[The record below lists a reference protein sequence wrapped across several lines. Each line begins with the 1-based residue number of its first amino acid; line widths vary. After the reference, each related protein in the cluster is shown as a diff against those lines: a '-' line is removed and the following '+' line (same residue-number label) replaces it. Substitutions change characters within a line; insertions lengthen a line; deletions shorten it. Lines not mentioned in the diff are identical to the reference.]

1 MTAPT
6 AAPLDDTRPRCASCA
21 SERSTVRYDFGS
33 EQIRRCQQC
42 GLLYIHPLPSEE
54 ETRDVYGESYF
65 QNDQFMRGTNAAL
78 FGYADYVAER
88 FNKQPQYAAIAREI
102 TTLLDPTPDRRPRLL
117 EVGCGFGYFLDVAF
131 EENFDVSGLEF
142 NPHAVERLKRKY
154 AFPIACG
161 ALETAALPPR
171 SVDAAVL
178 FDVIEHLRDPFT
190 ALDRL
195 RDTLMPKGV
204 LVLSTVDAESWSSR
218 LLGKRLED
226 FRRTREH
233 LFFFGRRTMREVL
246 ERHGFDVIAIRSIGH
261 TFDLGFLLER
271 LTLYNEPLFGALRR
285 AVTAIGLGSVQIY
298 LNPFTK
304 MIVFARRRPEA

>member
-1 MTAPT
+1 MLTPEPAVAPT
-6 AAPLDDTRPRCASCA
+6 TSKPRCANCA
-21 SERSTVRYDFGS
+21 SEQSTPRYDFGAQ
-33 EQIRRCQQC
+33 QILRCGSC
-42 GLLYIHPLPSEE
+42 GLLYIHPWPSEE
-54 ETRDVYGESYF
+54 ETRAVYGETYF
-65 QNDQFMRGTNAAL
+65 QNDQFMHGGNEGL

-88 FNKQPQYAAIAREI
+88 FNKQPQYAQIARQI
-102 TTLLDPTPDRRPRLL
+102 AQLLPAVGHRPRLL

-142 NPHAVERLKRKY
+142 NPHAVERLRRKY

-161 ALETAALPPR
+161 ALESAELAPGA
-171 SVDAAVL
+171 VDAAVM

-195 RDTLMPKGV
+195 RDALAPQGI

-218 LLGKRLED
+218 LIGKRLED

-233 LFFFGRRTMREVL
+233 LFFFGRATMRAVL
-246 ERHGFDVIAIRSIGH
+246 ERHGFDVLSIRSIGH
-261 TFDLGFLLER
+261 TFDLAFLLDR
-271 LTLYNEPLFGALRR
+271 LTLYNEPVFRTLQR
-285 AVTAIGLGSVQIY
+285 AVRAVGLGSVQIY

-304 MIVFARRRPEA
+304 MIIFARRRG

>member
-1 MTAPT
+1 M
-6 AAPLDDTRPRCASCA
+6 
-21 SERSTVRYDFGS
+21 RYDFGR
-33 EQIRRCQQC
+33 EQIRRCQEC

-54 ETRDVYGESYF
+54 ETREVYGESYF
-65 QNDQFMRGTNAAL
+65 HNDQFMHGTNAAL

-88 FNKQPQYAAIAREI
+88 FNKQPQFAAIAREI
-102 TTLLDPTPDRRPRLL
+102 AELVPPSTSRPRLL

-161 ALETAALPPR
+161 ALETASLPPH

-195 RDTLMPKGV
+195 HGALAPDGV

-233 LFFFGRRTMREVL
+233 LFFFSRETIRAVL
-246 ERHGFDVIAIRSIGH
+246 VRHGFEVLHIRSIGH
-261 TFDLGFLLER
+261 TFDLGFLLEAPGD
-271 LTLYNEPLFGALRR
+271 LQQALLRR
-285 AVTAIGLGSVQIY
+285 PAPCGERDRAGLVADLSQPVHEDDRLCPPPRRALKRDRKGQ
-298 LNPFTK
+298 LFNPP
-304 MIVFARRRPEA
+304 AALQRRK

>member
-1 MTAPT
+1 MTTPS
-6 AAPLDDTRPRCASCA
+6 LTRLHDALPRCASCGDD
-21 SERSTVRYDFGS
+21 RSAVRYDFGS
-33 EQIRRCQQC
+33 QKIRRCEAC

-54 ETRDVYGESYF
+54 ETRAVYGESYF

-102 TTLLDPTPDRRPRLL
+102 ATLLPPAPGRRPRLL

-131 EENFDVSGLEF
+131 EENFEVSGLEF
-142 NPHAVERLKRKY
+142 NPHAVERLRRKY

-161 ALETAALPPR
+161 ALETAALPPA

-190 ALDRL
+190 SLDRL
-195 RDTLMPKGV
+195 RDAVAPGGV
-204 LVLSTVDAESWSSR
+204 LVLSTVDAESWTSR

-233 LFFFGRRTMREVL
+233 LYFFGRRTMRAVLAKHGFEVL
-246 ERHGFDVIAIRSIGH
+246 AIRSIGH

-271 LTLYNEPLFGALRR
+271 LTLYNEPVFGALRR
-285 AVTAIGLGSVQIY
+285 AVTAVGLGSMQIY

-304 MIVFARRRPEA
+304 MIVFARRRADP